1 MKLQR
6 LGVFLSFLFLLG
18 CSAEVRKQL
27 EPRATAFGPL
37 NQLVVVAEG
46 SIWESPIR
54 DTVDYYF
61 SSAYPVLPQPEP
73 IFDLKYFSP
82 EDLLAIKERQ
92 QLRAYLIL
100 ADLRDRNSVGTKLL
114 LKDVGEEKVNEAL
127 REKGYKTSIGLDK
140 WADGQILVY
149 MFADGHDKLVQN
161 IKENFAAVI
170 RRIREVDQE
179 KIAAGVYLGGVNGS
193 LKSELRGALGVDL
206 KVPSDYF
213 MALQEGNF
221 AWIRKEAPEV
231 SSNLM
236 MLKVP
241 YRDQQQLT
249 KGGLKILQDSLGRKY
264 VSSEIPD
271 TYMKVNDIDLPML
284 VETTTLNNYFA
295 LEGRG
300 IWEMENDYMGGHFV
314 SYLIHNPNTNELL
327 LLYGFLYAPGE
338 DKREYMQ
345 QLEHVMHTIRF

>member
-193 LKSELRGALGVDL
+193 LKS
-206 KVPSDYF
+206 
-213 MALQEGNF
+213 
-221 AWIRKEAPEV
+221 
-231 SSNLM
+231 
-236 MLKVP
+236 
-241 YRDQQQLT
+241 
-249 KGGLKILQDSLGRKY
+249 
-264 VSSEIPD
+264 
-271 TYMKVNDIDLPML
+271 
-284 VETTTLNNYFA
+284 
-295 LEGRG
+295 
-300 IWEMENDYMGGHFV
+300 
-314 SYLIHNPNTNELL
+314 
-327 LLYGFLYAPGE
+327 
-338 DKREYMQ
+338 
-345 QLEHVMHTIRF
+345 